1 MSLQHSSVLYCL
13 AADEDVGT
21 QYKTIQHTVAAAD
34 ENAGTQ
40 SKTTRYR
47 SSALYCLKVYC
58 RKTIQHTIV
67 AADENAG
74 TQYKTIQ
81 HTIATVCYI
90 ASKCIVARQYNT
102 LLQQLMRMRA
112 PLFGGVSRVYNSTWP
127 CVALCHTVLQRLKVL
142 CSVLQ
147 RWPRTRPPILG
158 SRSRVCFSMLHCIA
172 TCCSELQ

>member
-81 HTIATVCYI
+81 HTIATVCFHCLQVYCRKTI
-90 ASKCIVARQYNT
+90 QHTVAAADEDAGAPVRRRVSGV
-102 LLQQLMRMRA
+102 QLYMAVCRTV
-112 PLFGGVSRVYNSTWP
+112 PH
-127 CVALCHTVLQRLKVL
+127 CVAAFE
-142 CSVLQ
+142 SV
-147 RWPRTRPPILG
+147 
-158 SRSRVCFSMLHCIA
+158 V
-172 TCCSELQ
+172 